1 MGGDGLDVEGA
12 DVQHPGQAVA
22 ELAPAHHQER
32 SPSEEQQ
39 EEQEQR
45 RAEVGSDQPKPLPE
59 PSGWT
64 MVPVGLTQPSFAGS
78 SKRNIS
84 GEYMTASA

>member
-1 MGGDGLDVEGA
+1 M
-12 DVQHPGQAVA
+12 QHPRQAVA
-22 ELAPAHHQER
+22 ELAPAHHR
-32 SPSEEQQ
+32 SPLAEEQ
-39 EEQEQR
+39 EEQEQEQEETV
-45 RAEVGSDQPKPLPE
+45 ADQPKPLPE